1 MNQFHGDAC
10 SFISPA
16 VVPTIT
22 VAPINQTLDSGVH
35 VTLDCQAEGNPKPI
49 IRWQRDGEPLGLT
62 NRISLSDDNTV
73 VTIEH
78 VKESDAGK

>member
-1 MNQFHGDAC
+1 M
-10 SFISPA
+10 A
-16 VVPTIT
+16 VVPTII

-35 VTLDCQAEGNPKPI
+35 VTLECRAEGNPKPI

-62 NRISLSDDNTV
+62 NRISMSDDNTV

-78 VKESDAGK
+78 VKESDAGGLEFRRKV